1 MSLKQYH
8 YEQLLADYSNR
19 ASAIALLRQYRTYL
33 EMIPSM
39 RRPQESV
46 IPIPLPNIRIR
57 ETISSHSVT
66 GLKANSGDVISL
78 PCDVAILMCDPDWK
92 VKMGVEIF
100 VFIHRPD
107 EDFSDLLRRWRQT
120 QMWLSHAYEWLMPL
134 RYQYII
140 GEGSDT
146 IYPLFVVFDDT
157 ADRIKRGLKGAS
169 LPFVVQNLSGLIEEE
184 EPLETTED
192 LVMFQEENP
201 MEE

>member
-1 MSLKQYH
+1 MSLKQSH

-100 VFIHRPD
+100 VFIHRPE

-146 IYPLFVVFDDT
+146 IYPLFVVYDDT

-169 LPFVVQNLSGLIEEE
+169 LPFVVQNLSGLIDED
-184 EPLETTED
+184 EPLEKTEEI
-192 LVMFQEENP
+192 LMFQEENP
-201 MEE
+201 IEE

>member
-1 MSLKQYH
+1 MSLKQSH

-100 VFIHRPD
+100 VFIHRPE

-146 IYPLFVVFDDT
+146 IYPLFVVYDDT

-169 LPFVVQNLSGLIEEE
+169 LPFVVQNLSGLIDED
-184 EPLETTED
+184 EPLEKTEEI
-192 LVMFQEENP
+192 LMFHEENP
-201 MEE
+201 IEE

>member
-57 ETISSHSVT
+57 ETISSHSPT
-66 GLKANSGDVISL
+66 GLNANSGEVISL

-92 VKMGVEIF
+92 VKMGGEIF
-100 VFIHRPD
+100 VFIHRPE

-134 RYQYII
+134 RYQYMI

-169 LPFVVQNLSGLIEEE
+169 LPFVVQNLSGLTEEE
-184 EPLETTED
+184 EPLEEAED
-192 LVMFQEENP
+192 IFIFQEEKII
-201 MEE
+201 EE

>member
-1 MSLKQYH
+1 MSLKQSH

-57 ETISSHSVT
+57 ETISAHSAT
-66 GLKANSGDVISL
+66 GLKANSGEVISL

-92 VKMGVEIF
+92 VKMGGEIF
-100 VFIHRPD
+100 VFIHRPE

-134 RYQYII
+134 RYQYMI

-169 LPFVVQNLSGLIEEE
+169 LPFVVQNLSGLIDEEE
-184 EPLETTED
+184 AVEEGED
-192 LVMFQEENP
+192 IFIFQEEEII
-201 MEE
+201 EE

>member
-1 MSLKQYH
+1 MSLKQSH

-57 ETISSHSVT
+57 ETISAHSAT
-66 GLKANSGDVISL
+66 GLKANSGEVISL

-92 VKMGVEIF
+92 VKMGGEIF
-100 VFIHRPD
+100 VFIHRPE

-134 RYQYII
+134 RYQYMI

-169 LPFVVQNLSGLIEEE
+169 LPFVVQNLSGLIDEEE
-184 EPLETTED
+184 AVEEGED
-192 LVMFQEENP
+192 IFIFQEE
-201 MEE
+201 EIIE

>member
-100 VFIHRPD
+100 VFIHRPE

-146 IYPLFVVFDDT
+146 IYPLFVVYDDT

-169 LPFVVQNLSGLIEEE
+169 LPFVVQNLSGLIDEE
-184 EPLETTED
+184 EPLEKTEEI
-192 LVMFQEENP
+192 LMFHEENP
-201 MEE
+201 IEE

>member
-57 ETISSHSVT
+57 ETISSHSAT

-100 VFIHRPD
+100 VFIHRPE

-120 QMWLSHAYEWLMPL
+120 QMWLSYAYEWLMPL

-169 LPFVVQNLSGLIEEE
+169 LPFVVQNLSGLIDEE
-184 EPLETTED
+184 EPLEKPDEI
-192 LVMFQEENP
+192 LIFQEENP
-201 MEE
+201 IEE